1 MQKFLVTHKIHAG
14 AKLANGEVVKTDIVI
29 SDKEFMDN
37 PPCIT
42 NKSVQLIFKE
52 ISGRFVA

>member
-14 AKLANGEVVKTDIVI
+14 AKLANGEVVKTDITISDQEFMNNPIVI
-29 SDKEFMDN
+29 S
-37 PPCIT
+37 

>member
-42 NKSVQLIFKE
+42 NKTVNLIFNDL
-52 ISGRFVA
+52 SRRFVS